1 MDNKKKSSSI
11 SILIII
17 LGVVLIVGGL
27 MAAFFLNGGNKDGLK
42 NDMTPK
48 TSNITPLMYEITKE
62 GSDTKIYLFGSI
74 HATNADDSQLPE
86 YVMNAYKNSGYVA
99 CEYDMVAKQT
109 DVEAQQL
116 TLDLL
121 RYSDGTTIK
130 DHLNKDTYER
140 LIKFL
145 KENNSY
151 SDVYEEF
158 KPVMFYE
165 LVEQA
170 IAAKANINFLNG
182 IDMRIVRKAKEDNK
196 TILEVETYEFQMN
209 LLLNMSDRL
218 YEILINNMIND
229 PESAATE
236 LKNLYEAWK
245 KGDPDKILE
254 VESSESKTED
264 YTEEDLKLISEY
276 NKSLITDRNITM
288 TDKLEEYFNSGYN
301 TFFMVGAG
309 HLVGEDGIANL
320 LVQRG
325 YTVKQVNK

>member
-99 CEYDMVAKQT
+99 CEYDMVAQQT

-130 DHLNKDTYER
+130 DHLSKDTYER

-145 KENNSY
+145 EENNSY
-151 SDVYEEF
+151 SEVYEEF

-229 PESAATE
+229 PEGAATE

>member
-121 RYSDGTTIK
+121 RYSNGTTIK
-130 DHLNKDTYER
+130 DHLSKDTYER